1 MTDTISRMYGSQNNA
16 TGAVA
21 ELKLMGFRG
30 EDIHV
35 VSPPAEDANSSI
47 EAISASIMEG
57 YVLRTL
63 SRIYAEGVRRGG
75 TLVTVHAPFGSAATV
90 IGILDKFQPIDS
102 GVAEPAERIPAWD
115 EAAPISSMLQM
126 PTLYDNPTPFG
137 SFWNVPSLTNGRA
150 SLSALFGL
158 PELSSSQS
166 GTELLNDPAPLSSL
180 LRIPV
185 LRT

>member
-1 MTDTISRMYGSQNNA
+1 MTDTISRMYGSQNDA

-21 ELKLMGFRG
+21 ELKLMGYRG

-35 VSPPAEDANSSI
+35 VSPPAGDANSSI

-75 TLVTVHAPFGSAATV
+75 TLVTVHAPFGYATTA
-90 IGILDKFQPIDS
+90 IGILDKFRPIDS
-102 GVAEPAERIPAWD
+102 GVPEPDDRVPAWD
-115 EAAPISSMLQM
+115 DAAPISSMLQA

-137 SFWNVPSLTNGRA
+137 SFWNLPTLTNGRA
-150 SLSALFGL
+150 SLSSLFGL

-166 GTELLNDPAPLSSL
+166 GTRLLDDPAPLSSL
-180 LRIPV
+180 LHMPV